1 MTSNAVEF
9 RGVGFGYGAGSL
21 LTDVSFDIA
30 AGEFFGIIG
39 PNASGKTSLLKLMLG
54 LLQPD
59 RGQIRVLGKAPV
71 EALPRVGYVP
81 QYPSFSRNIPFSVLE
96 LVLVGR
102 LGTGR
107 TVGGF
112 SDKDRDV
119 AHKVLDEMEIPHLA
133 GRRVYT
139 LSGGELQRV
148 LIARALVCEPA
159 LLILDEPTAN
169 IDIAAEE
176 DVFALLRSHSR
187 RMTIVIVS
195 HDVSFISAYVD
206 RVGCVNRTLVCH
218 DTEALTGGKISEFY
232 GKDVRMIRHAH

>member
-1 MTSNAVEF
+1 VVEF
-9 RGVGFGYGAGSL
+9 RGVNFGYGAAPL
-21 LTDVSFDIA
+21 LTDISFTIA

-54 LLQPD
+54 LLRPNQG
-59 RGQIRVLGKAPV
+59 RIRVLGKPPA
-71 EALPRVGYVP
+71 EALSRVGYVP
-81 QYPSFSRNIPFSVLE
+81 QHPSFARNIPFSVLE

-107 TVGGF
+107 TVGAF
-112 SDKDRDV
+112 SGKDRDL
-119 AHKVLDEMEIPHLA
+119 ASRVLEEMEISHLA
-133 GRRVYT
+133 GRRVHT

-169 IDIAAEE
+169 IDISAEQ

-195 HDVSFISAYVD
+195 HDVSFISSYVD
-206 RVGCVNRTLVCH
+206 RVGCVNRTLICH
-218 DTEALTGGKISEFY
+218 ATEALTGAQISELY
-232 GKDVRMIRHAH
+232 GTDVRMIRHAH